1 MSTPRWSERR
11 ASSLNFSSLCAIRL
25 LRLCLGLGAAVL
37 RKDHLVALRD
47 IKGNELAVLV
57 SAGADLEHVAAL
69 RLLLC
74 RIRQDDAADRR
85 LFLVEDLNDD
95 AVAQRLQIHATSIGN
110 VVGTRTC
117 GVPTAII
124 AARGSSSSRFL
135 ALLWHE
141 CQTPQR
147 RQRRGRQ
154 QRRKQVGDTVG
165 AGLRDGC

>member
-25 LRLCLGLGAAVL
+25 LRLCLGLGDLCQDVGLAQDQVLLAAHLDLGAAVL
-37 RKDHLVALRD
+37 RKDLLVALRD

-57 SAGADLEHVAAL
+57 SAWADLEHVAAL

-110 VVGTRTC
+110 VVG
-117 GVPTAII
+117 
-124 AARGSSSSRFL
+124 
-135 ALLWHE
+135 
-141 CQTPQR
+141 
-147 RQRRGRQ
+147 
-154 QRRKQVGDTVG
+154 
-165 AGLRDGC
+165 